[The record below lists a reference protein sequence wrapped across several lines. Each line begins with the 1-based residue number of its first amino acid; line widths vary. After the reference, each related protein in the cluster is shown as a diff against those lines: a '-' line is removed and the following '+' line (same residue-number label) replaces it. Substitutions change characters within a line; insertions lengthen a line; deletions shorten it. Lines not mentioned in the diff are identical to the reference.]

1 MKRERVLVIATDN
14 YLAIEVIETL
24 RQSGYSVWR
33 ARDAIDGLKKLRRA
47 SPDLVVI
54 ERGILP
60 VSREDPCMHIRQA
73 CYVPIIALGYDKDP
87 TEMLESGADAYMANP
102 PNLVEFT
109 ARVRALLRRKC
120 GHGLLEPN
128 PGIASWGIIDGTD

>member
-109 ARVRALLRRKC
+109 ARVRALLRRRKVEELTQ
-120 GHGLLEPN
+120 GNLSVRDGGLL
-128 PGIASWGIIDGTD
+128 DGTD